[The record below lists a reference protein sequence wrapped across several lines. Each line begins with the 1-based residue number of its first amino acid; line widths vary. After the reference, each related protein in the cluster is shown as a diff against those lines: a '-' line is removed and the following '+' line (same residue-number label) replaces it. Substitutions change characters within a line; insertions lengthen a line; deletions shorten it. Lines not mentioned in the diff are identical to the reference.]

1 LFNGRP
7 NSFQY
12 ISDNV
17 SAILECW
24 YLGQETGIAIADVL
38 FGDYNPSGKLPMSIP
53 RSVGH
58 LPCFYNHKPSAR
70 RGYLFDDITPLYPF
84 GFGLSYTTFQISNV
98 RLEKQTIAIDES
110 TKIILEVTNTGKR
123 SGTEVIQMYIH
134 DMVSSVTRPVKEL
147 KGFKKVFLNPGE
159 TKVVEI
165 PILSEH
171 LAFTNIDKEF
181 KVEPG
186 DFEIMVGSSSKDEDL
201 IKVTLSVI

>member
-201 IKVTLSVI
+201 VKVTLSVI